1 MQNAQNRQF
10 VPKMEGCPKGRRQ
23 PPSILR
29 QNSRFGVGLKRPNQK
44 RANHQF
50 VPKKRGGL
58 LYGILPDAGWS
69 NGSSPGFNGKRRIL
83 VRWEFYPKNFV
94 GFV

>member
-1 MQNAQNRQF
+1 MQNAQNRHF
-10 VPKMEGCPKGRRQ
+10 VPKKEGCPKGRRQ
-23 PPSILR
+23 PPNILR

-58 LYGILPDAGWS
+58 LYG
-69 NGSSPGFNGKRRIL
+69 SSPPALVNKRGDQQVPSTRSI
-83 VRWEFYPKNFV
+83 R
-94 GFV
+94 